1 MAKEQSDAMAT
12 SERLGMKA
20 RGREVMGGDGTYQLR
35 ETTQPYGYTFD
46 PRNDDLR
53 LENRYFWDDIS

>member
-1 MAKEQSDAMAT
+1 MAT